1 MRLPHVDPLR
11 RPSVA
16 RQAWS
21 AVGRTRFGRWFGI
34 EVASRVDVFLLAHTA
49 GRVRLVGPLPTA
61 LLGTTGARSGAPRA
75 NPVLY
80 FHDGE
85 DVVLVASSFGREH
98 SPGWAYNALANPD
111 VTLGGLPFRA
121 SPVTDHGDYERLFAL
136 ATRVYPG
143 FADYRRS
150 AEGTGRHI
158 PVLRLT
164 ATG

>member
-11 RPSVA
+11 PPSVA
-16 RQAWS
+16 RRAWS
-21 AVGRTRFGRWFGI
+21 ALGRTGFGRWFGI
-34 EVASRVDVFLLAHTA
+34 EVASPADAFLLAHTG

-61 LLGTTGARSGAPRA
+61 LLRTTGARSGAPRA

-80 FHDGE
+80 FHDAQ

-98 SPGWAYNALANPD
+98 SPGWAYNALANPE
-111 VTLGGLPFRA
+111 VTLNGWSFRA
-121 SPVTDHGDYERLFAL
+121 AEVTEDGDYERLFAL

-143 FADYRRS
+143 FSDYRRS
-150 AEGTGRHI
+150 AEAAGRHI

-164 ATG
+164 ATP